1 MKNVLMQKIGIMT
14 ALDAEKNQLENY
26 FGTPLKT
33 DLYGHISVKTYLY
46 KDKEIYF
53 AKSGV
58 GEIFASAC
66 AEILIAI
73 YKVEAIINYG
83 FAGGYNNRKTGE
95 SVLISGVVHYDF
107 DVSKVD
113 DCKPGHYFGIFDGP
127 VIHTDEGLF
136 SFVKSLDDMSVGLLA
151 SGDKFVADEDFKK
164 SLYTTY
170 GTDVYDMEGAAIL
183 IVCRNAG
190 IPAVIVKVVSDNG
203 NADEYYSFK
212 ELVRDTKI
220 KFVDLLRKI
229 VDNI

>member
-1 MKNVLMQKIGIMT
+1 MKKIGIMT
-14 ALDAEKNQLENY
+14 ALDAEGKKLEDY
-26 FGTPLKT
+26 LGKPLKT
-33 DLYGHISVKTYLY
+33 DLYGHISVKTYIY

-66 AEILIAI
+66 TEILIAI
-73 YKVEAIINYG
+73 YKAEAIINYG
-83 FAGGYNNRKTGE
+83 FAGGYNNRKIGE
-95 SVLISGVVHYDF
+95 SVLIGGVVHYDF
-107 DVSKVD
+107 DISKVD
-113 DCKPGHYFGIFDGP
+113 DCKPGHYLGLFDSP
-127 VIHTDEGLF
+127 VIRTDEGLLN
-136 SFVKSLDDMSVGLLA
+136 FVKSLDDNLSIGLLA

-164 SLYTTY
+164 NLYTAY

-183 IVCRNAG
+183 IVCRNAN
-190 IPAVIVKVVSDNG
+190 IPVVIVKVVSDNG